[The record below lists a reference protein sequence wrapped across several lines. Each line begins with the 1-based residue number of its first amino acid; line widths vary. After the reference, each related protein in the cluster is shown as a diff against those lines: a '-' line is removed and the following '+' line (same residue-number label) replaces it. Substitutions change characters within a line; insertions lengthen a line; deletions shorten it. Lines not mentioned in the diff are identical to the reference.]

1 MLAALFRG
9 YDARR
14 RDPACVDV
22 RMHLASLEQ
31 AVAHMTDIP
40 ARYLGLVGR
49 GQIAKGFHA
58 DLVVFDP
65 DTIGADELRLRHDLP
80 GQSPRLYSGAEGIHK
95 VFVNGALTVDGGE
108 VTGSLPGVVLRSG
121 SYTETVP
128 IPAGS

>member
-1 MLAALFRG
+1 M
-9 YDARR
+9 
-14 RDPACVDV
+14 
-22 RMHLASLEQ
+22 ASLEQ

-40 ARYLGLVGR
+40 ARYFGLAGR

-65 DTIGADELRLRHDLP
+65 DTIGAGELRLRHDLP
-80 GQSPRLYSGAEGIHK
+80 GESPRLYASAEGIHK
-95 VFVNGALTVDGGE
+95 VFVNGALAVEDGE

-121 SYTETVP
+121 TYTKTVP